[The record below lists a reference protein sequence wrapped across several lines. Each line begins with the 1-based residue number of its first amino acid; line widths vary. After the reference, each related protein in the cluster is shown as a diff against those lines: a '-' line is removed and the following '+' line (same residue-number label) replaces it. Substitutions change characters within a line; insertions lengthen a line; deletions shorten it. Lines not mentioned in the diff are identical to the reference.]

1 MRRVPIR
8 LRITLVAA
16 LVMMAALLVFGVVF
30 LRVVHSSQLT
40 ELRTNSKRRADDVA
54 ALVRAGTATGRLPAA
69 RDDSLL
75 VQVIDPNGTV
85 AASSQNVSD
94 MHAFIEGGGHA
105 VPPGHLRHFTV
116 NVEKIPCELL
126 VTGADSGSKH
136 YEIYVAAPLRSIRH
150 TQDMLRSRMLR
161 LSPLVLLGSLIAMWS
176 IATRA
181 LRPVEVMRREVD
193 AISAADLSARV
204 SSPPVDDELGR
215 LARTMNAMLERVQ
228 HASDRQARFVSDA
241 SHELRTPL
249 AITRARLEV
258 ALRNQK
264 RTDWPAAANDVLRES
279 GRMERLVRDLLA
291 LARGGPELEKQGP
304 VDLDEVVLEAVK
316 SARLLA
322 PPGCVIEARGVSAG
336 RVLGHADLLER
347 VVANLLTNG
356 LRHAR
361 SMVKV
366 SLSHAADD
374 PTLIELTVSDDGPGV
389 APPERER
396 IFERFTRLDEAR
408 DRQSGGA
415 GLGLAIVA
423 EVVGAHRGT
432 VHVEG
437 QPGGGARFVVRIP
450 ALD

>member
-1 MRRVPIR
+1 
-8 LRITLVAA
+8 
-16 LVMMAALLVFGVVF
+16 
-30 LRVVHSSQLT
+30 
-40 ELRTNSKRRADDVA
+40 
-54 ALVRAGTATGRLPAA
+54 
-69 RDDSLL
+69 
-75 VQVIDPNGTV
+75 
-85 AASSQNVSD
+85 
-94 MHAFIEGGGHA
+94 
-105 VPPGHLRHFTV
+105 
-116 NVEKIPCELL
+116 
-126 VTGADSGSKH
+126 
-136 YEIYVAAPLRSIRH
+136 
-150 TQDMLRSRMLR
+150 MLR

-258 ALRNQK
+258 ALRNQE

-423 EVVGAHRGT
+423 EVVGAHRGS